1 MQNYTKR
8 RKQSG
13 TRDRD
18 FDRNI
23 LYAPRFWGEAS
34 AREKEEIIISSWGR
48 NVFVL
53 RNSRGTS
60 ICLRQRD
67 CTSIRETK
75 LFPFHGKK
83 RERREGKSRQRAQLY
98 RSRDSTHSIAFLSLE
113 RRRIEIRLL
122 FARRLTT
129 DGIQG
134 SRHVSRRSSPGFN
147 YSVRKWS
154 VYSLISP
161 VTNHVNR
168 WERTSF
174 VWRCSFTRIPTTMLD
189 GERGRGARK
198 SIENNPRGD

>member
-1 MQNYTKR
+1 MSAAGCIEHLSGEMLGSRQR
-8 RKQSG
+8 RLHRSDKFQLS
-13 TRDRD
+13 
-18 FDRNI
+18 
-23 LYAPRFWGEAS
+23 
-34 AREKEEIIISSWGR
+34 
-48 NVFVL
+48 
-53 RNSRGTS
+53 
-60 ICLRQRD
+60 LRQRD

-83 RERREGKSRQRAQLY
+83 RERERGERASLVKERSCIVLAIQPTRLPFYHSSDVVSRSA
-98 RSRDSTHSIAFLSLE
+98 SSL
-113 RRRIEIRLL
+113 
-122 FARRLTT
+122 RLTT

-189 GERGRGARK
+189 GERGR
-198 SIENNPRGD
+198 ERGRALKTTLAVTKLERICTIYLRTG

>member
-1 MQNYTKR
+1 MSAAGCIEHLSGEMLGSRQR
-8 RKQSG
+8 RLHRSDKFQLS
-13 TRDRD
+13 
-18 FDRNI
+18 
-23 LYAPRFWGEAS
+23 
-34 AREKEEIIISSWGR
+34 
-48 NVFVL
+48 
-53 RNSRGTS
+53 
-60 ICLRQRD
+60 LRQRD

-75 LFPFHGKK
+75 LFPFHRKK

-189 GERGRGARK
+189 GERGR
-198 SIENNPRGD
+198 ERGRALKTTLAVTKLERICTIYLRTG

>member
-1 MQNYTKR
+1 MKR
-8 RKQSG
+8 NCFHSTERKEREERGQVSSKSAAVSFSRFNPLDCLFI
-13 TRDRD
+13 TRATSYRD
-18 FDRNI
+18 
-23 LYAPRFWGEAS
+23 
-34 AREKEEIIISSWGR
+34 
-48 NVFVL
+48 
-53 RNSRGTS
+53 
-60 ICLRQRD
+60 
-67 CTSIRETK
+67 
-75 LFPFHGKK
+75 
-83 RERREGKSRQRAQLY
+83 
-98 RSRDSTHSIAFLSLE
+98 
-113 RRRIEIRLL
+113 IRLL

-189 GERGRGARK
+189 GERGRERK
-198 SIENNPRGD
+198 SIENNLRGD